1 MNGILSNQL
10 IMKRIFVISIILTS
24 AFFLNACG
32 DEAENGNN
40 VPRERL
46 VPVETITLER
56 AGFDEI
62 VYLTGTVEALD
73 DALVASETSGR
84 VQSIRDRGT
93 MVRQGDV
100 IARIDDSIIRS
111 AFDAAKAQ
119 YELAEDAFRRQTALH
134 ADSIISTLEYNSAL
148 AMRDQAR
155 AQLEQV
161 QKQLNDA
168 NISAPISGRIEE
180 RFVREGELVGPGAPV
195 VRIVNTDRVKLI
207 AGVPERFAG
216 DIREG
221 SRVNVTFRSYSI
233 DDLNA
238 RVTFAGNMINPDTR
252 SYPVEIEI
260 SNPQRLLKPEMVAD
274 LQILRRVVD
283 DSIII
288 PRSAIVRD
296 EAGPNVFVLREG
308 NGRQTAQLVS
318 ITTGITSGA
327 LVQVLD
333 GLQDGDEIVTSG
345 QNILNQG
352 DRVNI
357 VQNRRSTVTVDEL
370 RVTYNGSFN

>member
-1 MNGILSNQL
+1 MNGILSTQL
-10 IMKRIFVISIILTS
+10 IMKRIFVLSIILTT

-56 AGFDEI
+56 TGFDEI

-84 VQSIRDRGT
+84 VQSIRERGT
-93 MVRQGDV
+93 VVRQGDV

-119 YELAEDAFRRQTALH
+119 YELAEDSFRRQTALH

-148 AMRDQAR
+148 AMRDQAK

-168 NISAPISGRIEE
+168 NITAPITGRIEV
-180 RFVREGELVGPGAPV
+180 RFVKEGELVGPGAPV
-195 VRIVNTDRVKLI
+195 VRIVNTDRVKLV

-221 SRVNVTFRSYSI
+221 SPVNVKFRSYNI
-233 DDLNA
+233 DDRVA

-260 SNPQRLLKPEMVAD
+260 SNPDRLLKPEMVAD

-283 DSIII
+283 DAIII
-288 PRSAIVRD
+288 PRSSIVRD
-296 EAGPNVFVLREG
+296 EAGPNVFVLRNG
-308 NGRQTAQLVS
+308 NDRQTAQLVS

-345 QNILNQG
+345 QNVLNQG

-370 RVTYNGSFN
+370 RVSYNGSFN

>member
-1 MNGILSNQL
+1 MNGTFSNQL
-10 IMKRIFVISIILTS
+10 IMKRIFVLSIILTS

-56 AGFDEI
+56 TGFDEI

-84 VQSIRDRGT
+84 VQSIRERGT
-93 MVRQGDV
+93 IVRQGDV
-100 IARIDDSIIRS
+100 IAKIDDSIIRS

-195 VRIVNTDRVKLI
+195 VRIVNTDRVKLV

-221 SRVNVTFRSYSI
+221 SPVNVTFRSYSI
-233 DDLNA
+233 DDLTA

-345 QNILNQG
+345 QNVLNQG

-370 RVTYNGSFN
+370 RVSYNGSFN

>member
-1 MNGILSNQL
+1 MNGTFSNQL
-10 IMKRIFVISIILTS
+10 IMKRIFVLSIILTS

-56 AGFDEI
+56 TGFDEI

-93 MVRQGDV
+93 IVRQGDV

-168 NISAPISGRIEE
+168 NITAPIAGRIEE
-180 RFVREGELVGPGAPV
+180 RFVREGELVGPGVPV
-195 VRIVNTDRVKLI
+195 VRIVNTDRVKLL

-221 SRVNVTFRSYSI
+221 SPVNVKFRSYSI
-233 DDLNA
+233 DDRRA

-345 QNILNQG
+345 QNVLNQG

-370 RVTYNGSFN
+370 RVSYNGSFN